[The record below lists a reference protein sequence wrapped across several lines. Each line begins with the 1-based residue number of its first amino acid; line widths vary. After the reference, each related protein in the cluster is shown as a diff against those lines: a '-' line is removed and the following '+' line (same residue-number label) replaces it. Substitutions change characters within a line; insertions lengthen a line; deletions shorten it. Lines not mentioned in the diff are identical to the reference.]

1 MKILIVSYYFPPQ
14 NSIASLRPYSWA
26 KWWSRAGHDVTVLT
40 IEKKILKNN
49 LNLDC
54 SMFKLIEVP
63 FQVPFQSVNGV
74 VENCNNSKPIKT
86 TFKQRFLLFTKSICS
101 IFVNKTGCFLACRFP
116 CWTDLWIKKALKY
129 INNNDFDLLVTTGW
143 PYAVHRV
150 GLDFRKKGWKGKWI
164 CDWRDLWTQNHMF
177 PGIKVFHPYER
188 YLENKFHKN
197 ANIITTVSEPLADS
211 LRSITNTPV
220 NVIYNGYDE
229 EDFSFLFEKER
240 DNNDKFII
248 SYLGTIY
255 RPFQNPEP
263 LFKAIA
269 DLDNK
274 GLISA
279 NDIKINFA
287 GGQADV
293 MDYVNKYGINDY
305 YEYLGMLP
313 REESLK
319 LQYNSDAVLFLEY
332 ENPEVKGI
340 LTGKLFEYLFI
351 SKFIIAVG
359 CSNKTASGTL
369 IGDSNSGICFG
380 HDVEKIKNF
389 LLNVISQKKTN
400 TEINKEKDFSKIEIY
415 SRKVQADKMIE
426 LI

>member
-1 MKILIVSYYFPPQ
+1 MTSIVKAINECADKTFVFPVHPRTR
-14 NSIASLRPYSWA
+14 N
-26 KWWSRAGHDVTVLT
+26 
-40 IEKKILKNN
+40 ILKN
-49 LNLDC
+49 LNL
-54 SMFKLIEVP
+54 SFGPHVKLIE
-63 FQVPFQSVNGV
+63 Q
-74 VENCNNSKPIKT
+74 
-86 TFKQRFLLFTKSICS
+86 
-101 IFVNKTGCFLACRFP
+101 
-116 CWTDLWIKKALKY
+116 
-129 INNNDFDLLVTTGW
+129 
-143 PYAVHRV
+143 
-150 GLDFRKKGWKGKWI
+150 
-164 CDWRDLWTQNHMF
+164 F

-220 NVIYNGYDE
+220 KVIYNGYDE

-255 RPFQNPEP
+255 RPFRNPEP

-279 NDIKINFA
+279 NDIKINFD

-340 LTGKLFEYLFI
+340 LTGKLFEYLFQ
-351 SKFIIAVG
+351 
-359 CSNKTASGTL
+359 NL
-369 IGDSNSGICFG
+369 
-380 HDVEKIKNF
+380 
-389 LLNVISQKKTN
+389 
-400 TEINKEKDFSKIEIY
+400 
-415 SRKVQADKMIE
+415 
-426 LI
+426 